1 MIKQGALLQWKKDNQ
16 KWGFFYKEPPPAVYH
31 HDNVFEWFKLK
42 KRICEEYSDEDE
54 KCQYLLLVIEKLSHK
69 YKIGNVLLK
78 EKIYWKCMLTH
89 HTGKIEYIW
98 VEDNEVEPY
107 EEGSYD
113 IKNILLRKHLMRIQN
128 KKQ

>member
-1 MIKQGALLQWKKDNQ
+1 
-16 KWGFFYKEPPPAVYH
+16 
-31 HDNVFEWFKLK
+31 
-42 KRICEEYSDEDE
+42 
-54 KCQYLLLVIEKLSHK
+54 
-69 YKIGNVLLK
+69 
-78 EKIYWKCMLTH
+78 MLTH